1 MSLTLWDR
9 HEAEAADAAAAGAG
23 VGAGGPGDAPGTSRA
38 ARSRR
43 RRWILITAVVLVLLL
58 VVAVAVGLSRRG
70 GNDAPLDPQNPKAN
84 GAQAVARV
92 LEQRGVAVDIARGQ
106 SALERTDPIDGST
119 TVVVSDPGALSDE
132 TAAVMW
138 DEVRNAR
145 RLVLVEPGRF
155 LLQAL
160 ELDISQAG
168 GGAPTRSLRA
178 GCVLA
183 GLTASDT
190 LSAGGTAYTSPDPD
204 ATRCFSFE
212 GDSEL
217 VSLPAG
223 PGTPEVVV
231 LGNGE
236 VLSNGEVTRYDNAGV
251 GLRLLGQGNRLV
263 WYVPSMLDVSS
274 SDTTPSSELPRA
286 LGPLAF
292 LALFAVLALM
302 LWRGR
307 RFGPLVTEPLP
318 AVVKAVETTQS
329 RGRLYR
335 RARDTGRAGT
345 VLRAAATRRLAS
357 WLGLPVGATTEA
369 VAQATAAASG
379 RPLAEVLALLAGPPP
394 ADEDAMVALADDL
407 STLEK
412 EVHRP

>member
-1 MSLTLWDR
+1 MSLTVWDR
-9 HEAEAADAAAAGAG
+9 HEAEATTPTDGSP
-23 VGAGGPGDAPGTSRA
+23 GGTPEAPHNG
-38 ARSRR
+38 RSRR
-43 RRWILITAVVLVLLL
+43 RRLVLVTAVVLVLAL
-58 VVAVAVGLSRRG
+58 VVAVAVSLARRG
-70 GNDAPLDPQNPKAN
+70 GNDAPLDPRNPGAN
-84 GAQAVARV
+84 GAQAVVRV

-106 SALERTDPIDGST
+106 TELEDTDAIDGST
-119 TVVVSDPGALSDE
+119 TVLVSDPRALSEE
-132 TAAVMW
+132 TAAAMW
-138 DEVRNAR
+138 DKARGAR
-145 RLVLVEPGRF
+145 RLVLVEPDRF
-155 LLQAL
+155 LLEAL
-160 ELDISQAG
+160 DLDVSPAG
-168 GGAPTRSLRA
+168 GGSPTRSLRA
-178 GCVLA
+178 GCVLP

-190 LSAGGTAYTSPDPD
+190 VTAGGTGYSSLAPG
-204 ATRCFSFE
+204 ATRCFTFE
-212 GDSEL
+212 GTSEL
-217 VSLPAG
+217 VSLPTG

-231 LGNGE
+231 LGSGDL
-236 VLSNGEVTRYDNAGV
+236 LSNGEVTRYDNAGV
-251 GLRLLGQGNRLV
+251 SLRLLGQGDRLV
-263 WYVPSMLDVSS
+263 WYVPSVLDVSAG
-274 SDTTPSSELPRA
+274 DTTPSSELPRA
-286 LGPLAF
+286 LGPLAL

-357 WLGLPVGATTEA
+357 WLGLPVGATPEA

-379 RPLAEVLALLAGPPP
+379 RPLHEVLALLAGPPP

>member
-1 MSLTLWDR
+1 MSLTVWDR
-9 HEAEAADAAAAGAG
+9 REAEASDAVGGAG
-23 VGAGGPGDAPGTSRA
+23 TGGPGDAPGAAHDARA
-38 ARSRR
+38 RR
-43 RRWILITAVVLVLLL
+43 RRWVIITAVVLVLLL

-70 GNDAPLDPQNPKAN
+70 GNDAELDPRNPKAN

-92 LEQRGVAVDIARGQ
+92 LEQRGVKVDIARGQ
-106 SALERTDPIDGST
+106 SALERTDPIDSST
-119 TVVVSDPGALSDE
+119 TVIVTGTEALSDE
-132 TAAVMW
+132 TAAAMW
-138 DEVRNAR
+138 EDVRNAR

-155 LLQAL
+155 LLQSL
-160 ELDISQAG
+160 DLDIAPAG
-168 GGAPTRSLRA
+168 GSAPTRSLRA

-190 LSAGGTAYTSPDPD
+190 VTAGGTAYTSTARD
-204 ATRCFSFE
+204 ATPCFTFE

-217 VSLPAG
+217 VSVPAG
-223 PGTPEVVV
+223 YGTPEVVV

-251 GLRLLGQGNRLV
+251 SLRLLGQGDRVV
-263 WYVPSMLDVSS
+263 WYVPSMLDISS
-274 SDTTPSSELPRA
+274 RDTTPSSELPRA

-369 VAQATAAASG
+369 VARATAAASG
-379 RPLAEVLALLAGPPP
+379 RPLPEVLALLAGPPP